1 MIVIVMVALVAMS
14 LVSAKMALTISYPE
28 NQIEQTDISTERL
41 IADTQR
47 LARIKNEIDQMP
59 EGFEKLDAQRDWF
72 REVDQLLAITKPAN
86 VSHSNIVHLYKL
98 RH

>member
-1 MIVIVMVALVAMS
+1 MISLGMTVLLALIFY
-14 LVSAKMALTISYPE
+14 SAIKTIHLQYPASS
-28 NQIEQTDISTERL
+28 EQNAHL
-41 IADTQR
+41 
-47 LARIKNEIDQMP
+47 LARAQYLAQWKQTIDKMP

-86 VSHSNIVHLYKL
+86 VSNSNIVHLYKL